1 MKFDI
6 ATYSSVLIANRG
18 EIASRIIKTAKKCG
32 LKTIAVYTQA
42 DQNSPHVKLADV
54 AILIGDGSVIDSYLS
69 IPKIINAALSSKAES
84 IHPGYGFLS
93 ENAAFAIACEK
104 NNIIFIGPK
113 PHSIKIMGNKAE
125 AKKLVSAAGVT
136 CIPGSDLIVKTPS
149 EISSIASK
157 VGYPL
162 MIKAAAG
169 GGGKGMRLV
178 NHEKELHSAL
188 KLAKAEGLNSFGSD
202 EVILER
208 AIISARHVEIQ
219 IFGDSFGNVIHLGE
233 RDCSVQ
239 RRHQKV
245 VEEAPCPVMN
255 QKLRQ
260 SMGEIAVKVAKMIQ
274 YLGAGTVEF
283 LLDDTENFYF
293 LEMNTRLQV
302 EHPVTELV
310 TNLDL
315 VHLQFLIADGQV
327 LPVNQD
333 DINFTGHAIEIRLYA
348 EDPTKEFLPCSGP
361 LHIWNIKESQGVRV
375 DNGADDNSFVTP
387 FYDPMLAKV
396 IGHGATRTDALN
408 NLIGALENTS
418 IFGVRNNRNFL
429 LHMLKQ
435 KKFRDGLATTS
446 FLEEIYPTGFTDQA
460 PSQTEYALVAALI
473 YKKKLDQ
480 HLREAPSVQDE
491 LVGWSSKG
499 SLNSTLLIRHSEE
512 VKKVS
517 ITYQSQNRFLAS
529 LGVASFEVLLRDDE
543 VRING
548 HLFPLLSFN
557 NKLKDYQIITDETDF
572 CFQEIYPSD
581 KIAFAEKTGTLRAPM
596 HGVIMDIFFTVGDTV
611 KVGDCLMIL
620 EAMKMQHEL
629 IASIDGSV
637 VEILTKKGNQ
647 VSVDDLLIEINPSSP
662 EK

>member
-6 ATYSSVLIANRG
+6 ATFSSVLIANRG
-18 EIASRIIKTAKKCG
+18 EIASRIIKTAKNCG
-32 LKTIAVYTQA
+32 LKTIAVYTYA
-42 DQNSPHVKLADV
+42 DRNSPYVKLADE
-54 AILIGDGSVIDSYLS
+54 AILIGDGPVTESYLS
-69 IPKIINAALSSKAES
+69 IHKIINAALSSKAEA

-93 ENAAFAIACEK
+93 ENAHFAAACEK
-104 NNIIFIGPK
+104 NGFIFIGPK

-125 AKKLVSAAGVT
+125 AKQVVSSVGVP
-136 CIPGSDLIVKTPS
+136 CIPGSDPLVGTPD
-149 EISSIASK
+149 EISSIANK

-162 MIKAAAG
+162 MIKAVAG

-178 NHEKELHSAL
+178 KYEKDLHSAL

-208 AIISARHVEIQ
+208 AIISARHVEVQ
-219 IFGDSFGNVIHLGE
+219 IFGDSHGNVIHLGE
-233 RDCSVQ
+233 RDCSIQ

-245 VEEAPCPVMN
+245 VEEAPCPVMG

-260 SMGEIAVKVAKMIQ
+260 SMGEIAVKAAKKIK

-283 LLDDTENFYF
+283 LLDETENFYF

-315 VHLQFLIADGQV
+315 VYLQFLIADGQA
-327 LPVNQD
+327 LPVSQD
-333 DINFTGHAIEIRLYA
+333 EIEFSGHAIEIRLYA
-348 EDPTKEFLPCSGP
+348 EDPTQGFLPCSGP
-361 LHIWNIKESQGVRV
+361 LDIWSIKESCGVRV
-375 DNGADDNSFVTP
+375 DTGVAAGNFVTP

-396 IGHGATRTDALN
+396 IGHGPTRTDALN

-429 LHMLKQ
+429 LHLLKQ
-435 KKFRDGLATTS
+435 KKFRDGSATTT
-446 FLEEIYPTGFTDQA
+446 FMEEAYSNGFIDKE
-460 PSQTEYALVAALI
+460 PSLNEYALVASLI
-473 YKKKLDQ
+473 YKQKLSQ
-480 HLREAPSVQDE
+480 HLREAKNVQDE
-491 LVGWSSKG
+491 LIGWSSKG
-499 SLNSTLLIRHSEE
+499 TLSSIFLIKHTEE
-512 VKKVS
+512 IKKVS
-517 ITYQSQNRFLAS
+517 VTYQSQDNFVVNLDNYS
-529 LGVASFEVLLRDDE
+529 IEVLLSDDE

-557 NKLKDYQIITDETDF
+557 NKQNNYQIITDETDF
-572 CFQEIYPSD
+572 YFKEIYPSD
-581 KIAFAEKTGTLRAPM
+581 KIASTEKTGTMRAPM
-596 HGVIMDIFFTVGDTV
+596 HGVIMDIFFSVGDVV
-611 KVGDCLMIL
+611 KAGDCLMIL

-637 VEILTKKGNQ
+637 VELLTQKGKQ
-647 VSVDDLLIEINPSSP
+647 VSVDELLIEINPSSS